1 MRVVLLLLIVY
12 VAAVAETSLVDVI
25 RVGDVTPDLLALVAV
40 VWLLTAGGPRAFL
53 LAGAVAL
60 VGDLIAPGR
69 LGVGTAWMLLVGYAV
84 VRLRGRFQ
92 GATNF
97 RGFVGATD
105 GRGFVGATDGRGFM
119 RVDVLWQVPMVAAAV
134 TVWAAAVGLTAR
146 LLGDAS
152 LPWSTILTRSAG
164 VGIYTAGV
172 ALPVLMAVGWIREPL
187 LARRRKLAEF

>member
-1 MRVVLLLLIVY
+1 MRVVLLFLTVY
-12 VAAVAETSLVDVI
+12 LAAVAETVLVDVI
-25 RVGDVTPDLLALVAV
+25 RVGEVTPDLLALVAV

-53 LAGAVAL
+53 VAGAVAL

-69 LGVGTAWMLLVGYAV
+69 LGVGTAWMLLVGYGV
-84 VRLRGRFQ
+84 VRLRLCFRA
-92 GATNF
+92 ATN
-97 RGFVGATD
+97 
-105 GRGFVGATDGRGFM
+105 GRGFTGAQL
-119 RVDVLWQVPMVAAAV
+119 LWQVPMVAAAV

-172 ALPVLMAVGWIREPL
+172 ALPVLMVIGWIREPL
-187 LARRRKLAEF
+187 LARRRKRAEF